1 MHFASTQST
10 LHSKMYYTILL
21 IALLFI
27 HSSQSVPVESIVNAE
42 KVAATGET
50 VLRGKPLNEVKM
62 ITPEFRQGIKTKYEK
77 SDKAVFLFDQDGTVQ
92 PFQQVNDAIDQ
103 KRITAAL
110 KKLAADPRN
119 EIWFVTARDVSSLE
133 QNYGHIKN
141 LNFAGYLGAQLSAKN
156 IKKVN
161 LPELGEEFK
170 VLDQEA
176 SKVFSGNGI
185 PFKVTKAR
193 YYLDYTIPKSGVDKE
208 LYMQGGIPHDVI
220 DTGKYHESIE
230 KLKKMVQDDLAYKD
244 YEVNDWDLGDHF
256 RVVLKHKHHSKET
269 IATALSNRDGDK
281 PVDFGLSLGDMVIDE
296 GMHRAMKL
304 KNFDALLVQSDA
316 EVKRLYPDGKSPLPG
331 SWRTFASHRL
341 SDHRDVIQL
350 LEELAKTRRSTPR
363 VDPLGIKALTKSGI
377 ERIKVLLGKWKKSLS
392 SFRDK
397 VGFYLLSK
405 ISKP

>member
-1 MHFASTQST
+1 M
-10 LHSKMYYTILL
+10 KKGILPL
-21 IALLFI
+21 AL
-27 HSSQSVPVESIVNAE
+27 S
-42 KVAATGET
+42 
-50 VLRGKPLNEVKM
+50 
-62 ITPEFRQGIKTKYEK
+62 
-77 SDKAVFLFDQDGTVQ
+77 
-92 PFQQVNDAIDQ
+92 
-103 KRITAAL
+103 
-110 KKLAADPRN
+110 
-119 EIWFVTARDVSSLE
+119 

-156 IKKVN
+156 IKEVN

-193 YYLDYTIPKSGVDKE
+193 YYLDYIIPKSGVDKE

-269 IATALSNRDGDK
+269 ISTALLNRDGDK
-281 PVDFGLSLGDMVIDE
+281 PVDFGLSLGSTDIDE
-296 GMHRAMKL
+296 GMHRAM
-304 KNFDALLVQSDA
+304 
-316 EVKRLYPDGKSPLPG
+316 
-331 SWRTFASHRL
+331 
-341 SDHRDVIQL
+341 
-350 LEELAKTRRSTPR
+350 RR
-363 VDPLGIKALTKSGI
+363 
-377 ERIKVLLGKWKKSLS
+377 
-392 SFRDK
+392 
-397 VGFYLLSK
+397 K

>member
-77 SDKAVFLFDQDGTVQ
+77 SDKAGTVQ

-119 EIWFVTARDVSSLE
+119 EIWLVTARD
-133 QNYGHIKN
+133 
-141 LNFAGYLGAQLSAKN
+141 LSAKN
-156 IKKVN
+156 IKEVN

-170 VLDQEA
+170 VLIKKLLRSSQ
-176 SKVFSGNGI
+176 VCNGI

-244 YEVNDWDLGDHF
+244 YE
-256 RVVLKHKHHSKET
+256 HKHHSKET

-350 LEELAKTRRSTPR
+350 SKNWQRPDDLLLEG
-363 VDPLGIKALTKSGI
+363 PLGIKALTKSGLRGSNPSRQMEEI
-377 ERIKVLLGKWKKSLS
+377 T
-392 SFRDK
+392 
-397 VGFYLLSK
+397 
-405 ISKP
+405 